1 MVPDLI
7 FETNMQLRR
16 RMADILDL
24 TSEADLNRIPEGY
37 RNNIWWNIVHMVVTQ
52 QLLCYNL
59 SGVPMTVEKDIVK
72 RYSKG
77 SVPAGA
83 PSQAETDKVRAY
95 LLSSVAQLKS
105 DYEQGIF
112 KTYNA
117 YTTSANVT
125 LKSIEDA
132 LLFNLFHEGI
142 HYGVVLSLQK
152 AIGITKA

>member
-1 MVPDLI
+1 MVPELI

-16 RMADILDL
+16 RMADVLDQ
-24 TSEADLNRIPEGY
+24 TPAADLNRIPEGY
-37 RNNIWWNIVHMVVTQ
+37 RNNIWWNIAHMVVTQ

-59 SGVPMTVEKDIVK
+59 SGLPMTVEKEIIK
-72 RYSKG
+72 GYSKG
-77 SVPAGA
+77 SVPAGM
-83 PSQAETDKVRAY
+83 PSQAETDQVRGY

-105 DYEQGIF
+105 DYERGIF
-112 KTYNA
+112 KTFNA

-142 HYGVVLSLQK
+142 HFGVVLSLQK
-152 AIGITKA
+152 AVAVTRA